1 MNTLYRNID
10 ALNQSGMDYLRQS
23 PAHYRAWRTGL
34 LDAESTPA
42 QIFGAAFHCAIL
54 EPDDFHRRYARF
66 DGDRRTKDG
75 KAEYAALQ
83 AAGLTTLS
91 GDDWQAIAA
100 MREAV
105 MAHPVA
111 SHLIENSIHEFAYAW
126 KDPDTGAACKGI
138 ADIVMPTAGGLV
150 LADLKT
156 TTDASEE
163 AFRLAIARYHY
174 HRQAAFY
181 LDGFGARA
189 VNVIA
194 VEKAPPYGVMVYRIP
209 PHVLAVGR
217 AAYKPL
223 AALYQ
228 GCVESGKW
236 PCYDTGITDLQ
247 LPAWAIPDDLA
258 A

>member
-1 MNTLYRNID
+1 MSTLYREIE
-10 ALNQSGMDYLRQS
+10 ALNQSGMDYLKQS
-23 PAHYRAWRTGL
+23 PAHYRAWRDGL
-34 LDAESTPA
+34 LDAEPTPA
-42 QIFGAAFHCAIL
+42 QIFGAAFHAAVLTPRI
-54 EPDDFHRRYARF
+54 FKRKYARF
-66 DGDRRTKDG
+66 DGDRRTKTG
-75 KAEYAALQ
+75 KQEYEELS
-83 AAGLTTLS
+83 AGGLIPLS
-91 GDDWQAIAA
+91 SKDWKAIAA
-100 MREAV
+100 MRQAV
-105 MAHPVA
+105 FAHPAARLLLRESRHEVA
-111 SHLIENSIHEFAYAW
+111 KTW
-126 KDPDTGAACKGI
+126 KDPDSGAACKGM
-138 ADIVMPTAGGLV
+138 ADCWNPEKGI
-150 LADLKT
+150 LAELKSAA
-156 TTDASEE
+156 DASEE